1 MNEKPAVLNQTNT
14 KQDIE
19 EYVTFVRLE
28 LYNKGL
34 PCGAKAIQQRL
45 AEPYRVR
52 PLPSVSTI
60 CRILSRRGLT
70 YCRTGFYE

>member
-1 MNEKPAVLNQTNT
+1 MNEKRAVLNQTNT

-34 PCGAKAIQQRL
+34 PYGARRSRKDW
-45 AEPYRVR
+45 
-52 PLPSVSTI
+52 PSLIV
-60 CRILSRRGLT
+60 LNPFHL
-70 YCRTGFYE
+70 

>member
-1 MNEKPAVLNQTNT
+1 MNEKQATLNQTNT

-19 EYVTFVRLE
+19 DYVTFVRLE

-34 PCGAKAIQQRL
+34 PCGAKAIQLRL
-45 AEPYRVR
+45 AKPYRVK

-60 CRILSRRGLT
+60 CRISSRRGLT
-70 YCRTGFYE
+70 HGRTGFYE

>member
-1 MNEKPAVLNQTNT
+1 MNEKQAIQTNT

-28 LYNKGL
+28 LYNQGL
-34 PCGAKAIQQRL
+34 SCGAKAIRERL
-45 AEPYRVR
+45 DKPYRVK

-70 YCRTGFYE
+70 HGRTGFYE